1 MKILRIFTRPISR
14 LIKFQRFNKGFLKFL
29 PIEYHPAAK
38 LVFYNKRAFTS
49 EEKKLGNEIES
60 FRAKIPELIDKPK
73 IESYTSP
80 HSNSFRYKEGS
91 EHAEPGELVV
101 GSIENHL
108 KTGSGI
114 FKGLLLK
121 RIIEGTRAKKILEL
135 GTNTGFSGCYFLSV
149 NDTELVT
156 VEGSESL
163 CKIAEKNLSRISKSF
178 KIMNCLFD
186 EAIDQL
192 ITNNEKFDCLY
203 LDGQHEREAM
213 LHYTKRV
220 APIMSEGAIFIYDDI
235 YWSEGMNQAWKELCQ
250 EYEFSQG
257 VDLLTFGILKKN
269 KEDQKSVIYDIG
281 DYVPRPAEFYRK
293 GW

>member
-1 MKILRIFTRPISR
+1 MKILRIFTGLISR
-14 LIKFQRFNKGFLKFL
+14 AKKFQSFNKVFLKFL

-38 LVFYNKRAFTS
+38 FIFYHKLAFTS
-49 EEKKLGNEIES
+49 KEKKLGNKIES
-60 FRAKIPELIDKPK
+60 FRAKIPELVDKQK

-91 EHAEPGELVV
+91 EHAEPGELTA
-101 GSIENHL
+101 SNIENHL
-108 KTGSGI
+108 KTGTGI

-121 RIIEGTRAKKILEL
+121 RIIEGTRTKKILEL

-149 NDTELVT
+149 NDTQLVT

-192 ITNNEKFDCLY
+192 ITNNEKFDCFF

-213 LHYTKRV
+213 HHYTKRV

-235 YWSEGMNQAWKELCQ
+235 YWSEGMNLAWKELCQ

-257 VDLLTFGILKKN
+257 VDLLSFGILKKN
-269 KEDQKSVIYDIG
+269 KKDQKPIIYDIG
-281 DYVPRPAEFYRK
+281 NYVPRPAEFYRK
-293 GW
+293 EW